1 MPVLYGGVDLDVLG
15 RFKLRASEALV
26 NGWVERGVRDA
37 CEVICRYPGAT
48 TMWSCHGHGPY
59 SKKNSPGE
67 FHVVFVLGVGF
78 EHKAHELVAELMKA
92 DIPPLW
98 DLSMTRLMY
107 PDDDFVYDLSEIT
120 LKNTYNAWK
129 ITYRYLH
136 TEQSLR
142 EIRKVFHTVCKK
154 VFN

>member
-1 MPVLYGGVDLDVLG
+1 
-15 RFKLRASEALV
+15 
-26 NGWVERGVRDA
+26 
-37 CEVICRYPGAT
+37 
-48 TMWSCHGHGPY
+48 MWSCHGHGPY

-98 DLSMTRLMY
+98 DLSMARLMY